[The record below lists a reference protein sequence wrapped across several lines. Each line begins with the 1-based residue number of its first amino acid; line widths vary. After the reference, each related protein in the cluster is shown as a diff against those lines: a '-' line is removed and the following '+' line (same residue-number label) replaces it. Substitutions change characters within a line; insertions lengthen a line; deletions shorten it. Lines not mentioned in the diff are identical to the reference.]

1 MAKTTSPAKMEVRE
15 LQIPTMKASL
25 QIIRHYNDNIDDDN
39 IPVAVVVELVVAGE
53 GELTS
58 VTHGQGEED
67 LRSCR
72 APNLGT
78 NKYSNINI
86 FYNDNQYSHH
96 SSSAS
101 PSPD

>member
-25 QIIRHYNDNIDDDN
+25 YITRHNNDNSDYDDN

-53 GELTS
+53 GKLAA

-72 APNLGT
+72 APNLGE
-78 NKYSNINI
+78 INI
-86 FYNDNQYSHH
+86 IKPLFIQ
-96 SSSAS
+96 
-101 PSPD
+101 

>member
-1 MAKTTSPAKMEVRE
+1 
-15 LQIPTMKASL
+15 MKASL
-25 QIIRHYNDNIDDDN
+25 QITRHNNDNSNDDDN

-72 APNLGT
+72 APNLGE
-78 NKYSNINI
+78 INI
-86 FYNDNQYSHH
+86 KTSTFYLLIINIHIIVLQLLPVRIDQLSHALH
-96 SSSAS
+96 CSLEW
-101 PSPD
+101 

>member
-1 MAKTTSPAKMEVRE
+1 M
-15 LQIPTMKASL
+15 PTMKASL
-25 QIIRHYNDNIDDDN
+25 QITRHNNDNSDDDN
-39 IPVAVVVELVVAGE
+39 IPVAVVVKLVVAGE

-78 NKYSNINI
+78 NNYSNIYI
-86 FYNDNQYSHH
+86 FRSDFLQKSTFFLTINF
-96 SSSAS
+96 
-101 PSPD
+101 

>member
-15 LQIPTMKASL
+15 LQMPTMKASL
-25 QIIRHYNDNIDDDN
+25 QITRHNNNNIDIDDDN

-53 GELTS
+53 GELAA

-78 NKYSNINI
+78 K
-86 FYNDNQYSHH
+86 
-96 SSSAS
+96 
-101 PSPD
+101 

>member
-1 MAKTTSPAKMEVRE
+1 
-15 LQIPTMKASL
+15 MKASL
-25 QIIRHYNDNIDDDN
+25 QITRHNNDDNYDDDS

-53 GELTS
+53 GKLAA

-78 NKYSNINI
+78 NNYLNIYI
-86 FYNDNQYSHH
+86 ISMEYQYQIHTS
-96 SSSAS
+96 
-101 PSPD
+101 